1 MRPSGPAAVG
11 PSGGPAAN
19 RRSGAAAGPN
29 NGAGPPVPALA
40 AHGLTIRAGARLL
53 VRELD
58 LPFRP
63 GELVAILGRNGSG
76 KTLTLHALAGLGT
89 PAAGEVLLNGTPL
102 TQLGRRAIARQIGI
116 LTQDREEGLPSTVLE
131 SVLIGRNPHL
141 RPLQWETAADQRIA
155 ETCLAR
161 LDLGAFVERKL
172 ETLSGGEQ
180 RRVALA
186 ALLAQD
192 PAIFL
197 LDEPTNHLDPHHQVG
212 VLELFHGLAR
222 SGHTVI
228 ATLHDPTLAARF
240 ADRVL
245 LLHGNGRWQAGPVE
259 ETLTAAA
266 LEELYLTRIVELRAE
281 GRRAFLSA

>member
-1 MRPSGPAAVG
+1 MVGDAA
-11 PSGGPAAN
+11 AALN
-19 RRSGAAAGPN
+19 PAAGPTSP
-29 NGAGPPVPALA
+29 AGSSALA
-40 AHGLTIRAGARLL
+40 AANLTAHGLTIRVSDRLL

-58 LPFRP
+58 LQFHP

-89 PAAGEVLLNGTPL
+89 PASGKVLLNGTPL
-102 TQLGRRAIARQIGI
+102 ERLGRRTIAREIGI

-131 SVLIGRNPHL
+131 SVLIGRHPHL
-141 RPLQWETAADQRIA
+141 KPLQWETAADQRIA
-155 ETCLAR
+155 AACLER
-161 LDLGAFVERKL
+161 LDLGTFAERTL

-197 LDEPTNHLDPHHQVG
+197 LDEPTNHLDPHHQIA
-212 VLELFHGLAR
+212 VLELFRRLASAGR
-222 SGHTVI
+222 LVI

-245 LLHGNGRWQAGPVE
+245 LLHGNGRWQAGAVE
-259 ETLTAAA
+259 EVLTARA
-266 LEELYLTRIVELRAE
+266 LEELYLTPIVELRSQ
-281 GRRAFLSA
+281 GRRAFLSG

>member
-1 MRPSGPAAVG
+1 MVGNETAALKQSNG
-11 PSGGPAAN
+11 A
-19 RRSGAAAGPN
+19 GAAA
-29 NGAGPPVPALA
+29 PALA
-40 AHGLTIRAGARLL
+40 ARALTIRAGTRLL
-53 VRELD
+53 VRELN
-58 LPFRP
+58 LEFRR

-76 KTLTLHALAGLGT
+76 KTLTLHALAGLSSLATG
-89 PAAGEVLLNGTPL
+89 GVLLNGTPL
-102 TQLGRRAIARQIGI
+102 TQLGRRAIAREIGI
-116 LTQDREEGLPSTVLE
+116 LTQDREEGLPATVLE

-155 ETCLAR
+155 EACLER
-161 LDLGAFVERKL
+161 LELAAFAERKL

-197 LDEPTNHLDPHHQVG
+197 LDEPTNHLDPHHQIG
-212 VLELFHGLAR
+212 VLELFRGLAR
-222 SGHTVI
+222 TGRTVV

-245 LLHGNGRWQAGPVE
+245 LLNGDGRWRAGGVE
-259 ETLTAAA
+259 EVLNARA
-266 LEELYLTRIVELRAE
+266 LEELYLTPMIELRAE
-281 GRRAFLSA
+281 GHRAFLSA

>member
-1 MRPSGPAAVG
+1 MVGDAAATLNPPARTRGPV
-11 PSGGPAAN
+11 AAN
-19 RRSGAAAGPN
+19 LTVR
-29 NGAGPPVPALA
+29 
-40 AHGLTIRAGARLL
+40 GLTIRVGDRLL

-58 LPFRP
+58 LEFRA

-76 KTLTLHALAGLGT
+76 KTLTLHALAGLG
-89 PAAGEVLLNGTPL
+89 AAASGRVLLNGTPL
-102 TQLGRRAIARQIGI
+102 EHLGRRAIAREIGI

-141 RPLQWETAADQRIA
+141 KPLQWETAADQRIA
-155 ETCLAR
+155 AVCLER
-161 LDLGAFVERKL
+161 LDLGAFSERQL

-192 PAIFL
+192 PGIFL
-197 LDEPTNHLDPHHQVG
+197 LDEPTNHLDPHHQTG
-212 VLELFHGLAR
+212 VLELFRGLAGAGR
-222 SGHTVI
+222 TVI

-245 LLHGNGRWQAGPVE
+245 LLNGDGRWQAGATAEV
-259 ETLTAAA
+259 LTVRA
-266 LEELYLTRIVELRAE
+266 LEELYLTPIVELRSQ
-281 GRRAFLSA
+281 GRRAFLSG

>member
-1 MRPSGPAAVG
+1 MVGDATSTLRNAAAKNG
-11 PSGGPAAN
+11 AAN
-19 RRSGAAAGPN
+19 
-29 NGAGPPVPALA
+29 LA
-40 AHGLTIRAGARLL
+40 ARALTIRAGTRLL
-53 VRELD
+53 VRELE
-58 LPFRP
+58 LEFRP

-76 KTLTLHALAGLGT
+76 KTLTLHALAGLGS
-89 PAAGEVLLNGTPL
+89 PAAGEVLLAGTPL
-102 TQLGRRAIARQIGI
+102 RALARRAVAREIGI

-155 ETCLAR
+155 EACLER
-161 LDLGAFVERKL
+161 LDLGAFAERKL

-192 PAIFL
+192 PEIFL
-197 LDEPTNHLDPHHQVG
+197 LDEPTNHLDPHHQVR
-212 VLELFHGLAR
+212 VLELFRTLAR
-222 SGHTVI
+222 AGRTVI

-245 LLHGNGRWQAGPVE
+245 LLNGDGPWRAGAAE
-259 ETLTAAA
+259 EVLTARA
-266 LEELYLTRIVELRAE
+266 LEELYLTPIVELRAD

>member
-1 MRPSGPAAVG
+1 MVGDEASTLNPPAA
-11 PSGGPAAN
+11 AN
-19 RRSGAAAGPN
+19 LTTR
-29 NGAGPPVPALA
+29 
-40 AHGLTIRAGARLL
+40 GLTIRAGARLL
-53 VRELD
+53 VRDLD
-58 LPFRP
+58 LGFRA

-76 KTLTLHALAGLGT
+76 KTLTLHALAGLGR
-89 PAAGEVLLNGTPL
+89 PAEGEVRLSGTSL
-102 TQLGRRAIARQIGI
+102 EHLGRRAIAREIGI

-141 RPLQWETAADQRIA
+141 KPLQWETAADQRIA
-155 ETCLAR
+155 QACLER
-161 LDLGAFVERKL
+161 LDLGAFAERKL

-212 VLELFHGLAR
+212 VLELFRGLASEGR
-222 SGHTVI
+222 IVI

-245 LLHGNGRWQAGPVE
+245 LLHGDGRWQAGAVDE
-259 ETLTAAA
+259 VLTARA
-266 LEELYLTRIVELRAE
+266 LEQLYLTPILELRSQ
-281 GRRAFLSA
+281 GRRAFLSG